1 MSANL
6 YYFVLFLPIHES
18 SIHILVSVNN
28 GRQVNLA
35 RINLRLEFRR
45 NPVIPQH
52 QFQPIQWIQHD
63 LRIQLTPEDWLDQ

>member
-1 MSANL
+1 MIPVASADVSKTEI
-6 YYFVLFLPIHES
+6 FVLFLPVHES

-45 NPVIPQH
+45 NPAIP
-52 QFQPIQWIQHD
+52 
-63 LRIQLTPEDWLDQ
+63 